1 MREFKIAVIISLLG
15 LTLISS
21 CKDEPCD
28 NVVCQNNGVCM
39 EGVCDCPLGFEGEFC
54 EEFSRQKIL
63 GNFDV
68 TSNCVGDSAE
78 TNTWAIAA
86 SASAFNQVVIV
97 NFHKP
102 ALDIVATITNPE
114 TLEIAEQ
121 FIGGVVSYTIAGSGT
136 IDGDGQL
143 SIQYTVIRDVPADT
157 TTCTVDAIRQ

>member
-1 MREFKIAVIISLLG
+1 MKKIQITLTISLLS
-15 LTLISS
+15 LLIVSS

-28 NVVCQNNGVCM
+28 DVVCQNNGICI
-39 EGVCDCPLGFEGEFC
+39 EGVCDCPPGFEGEFC

-78 TNTWAIAA
+78 TNTWAIGA
-86 SASAFNQVVIV
+86 SASAFNEVLIN

-102 ALDIVATITNPE
+102 ALNIVATITNPE
-114 TLEIAEQ
+114 TLEISEQ
-121 FIGGVVSYTIAGSGT
+121 FIGGAVSYTIAGSGT

-157 TTCTVDAIRQ
+157 TSCTVNAIRQ